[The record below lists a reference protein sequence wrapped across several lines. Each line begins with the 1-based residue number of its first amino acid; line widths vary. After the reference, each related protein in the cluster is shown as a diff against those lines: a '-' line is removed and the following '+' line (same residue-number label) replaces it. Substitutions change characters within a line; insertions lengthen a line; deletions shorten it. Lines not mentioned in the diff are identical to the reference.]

1 MADAASL
8 LADTIAAVRP
18 LDAAAVAAARERQ
31 EVLTKP
37 SGSLGRLEDVSVQL
51 AGIAGQCPP
60 PQPDPAV
67 VAVFAADHGVHAQG
81 VSPWPQEVTAQ
92 MVANFLASG
101 AAVNAIAAQ
110 AGAEVCVVDVGVAAD
125 LPAAPGLLS
134 RKVRPGTADMTTEAA
149 MTLGEARRA
158 VETGIELA
166 AGLAAAGNKCLITG
180 DMGIANTTASA
191 ALIAVFTGADAEQVT
206 GRGTGIDDP
215 TWARKVGVVR
225 RALELHDPDPADP
238 LAALAAVGGLEHAAL
253 AGFILGGAA
262 HRVPVVLD
270 GVIACAAALAA
281 RAFAPDVTGCLIAGH
296 LSTEPGA
303 RRALDSLGLRPL
315 LDLGLRL
322 GEGSG
327 AVLAL
332 PIVAAAARV
341 LRDMATFDSAGVSG
355 EKA

>member
-1 MADAASL
+1 MTGL
-8 LADTIAAVRP
+8 LEDTIAAVGP

-31 EVLTKP
+31 EALTKP

-51 AGIAGQCPP
+51 AGIASQCPP
-60 PQPDPAV
+60 PLPEPAV

-110 AGAEVCVVDVGVAAD
+110 AGAAVCVVDVGVAAD
-125 LPAAPGLLS
+125 LPTARGLLS
-134 RKVRPGTADMTTEAA
+134 RKVRPGTADMTEGPA
-149 MTLGEARRA
+149 MTLEEARLA
-158 VETGIELA
+158 VETGIKVA
-166 AGLAAAGNKCLITG
+166 ADLVDEGYRCLITG

-191 ALIAVFTGADAEQVT
+191 ALIAVFTGSTPALVT

-215 TWARKVGVVR
+215 TWARKVEVVR
-225 RALELHDPDPADP
+225 RALDLHRCDPASP
-238 LAALAAVGGLEHAAL
+238 LETLAAVGGLEHAAL

-262 HRVPVVLD
+262 RRVPVLLD
-270 GVIACAAALAA
+270 GVIACAAAVAA
-281 RAFAPDVTGCLIAGH
+281 RAFAPQVTDYLIAGH

-303 RRALDSLGLRPL
+303 LRALDALGLQPL
-315 LDLGLRL
+315 LDLGMRL

-332 PIVAAAARV
+332 PVVAAAARV

>member
-1 MADAASL
+1 MTGL
-8 LADTIAAVRP
+8 LEDTIAAVGP

-31 EVLTKP
+31 EALTKP
-37 SGSLGRLEDVSVQL
+37 SGSLGRLEDLSVQL

-60 PQPDPAV
+60 PLPEPAV
-67 VAVFAADHGVHAQG
+67 VAVFAADHGVHAKG

-110 AGAEVCVVDVGVAAD
+110 AGAAVCVVDVGVATN
-125 LPAAPGLLS
+125 LPTAQGLLS
-134 RKVRPGTADMTTEAA
+134 RKVRPGTADMTEGPA
-149 MTLGEARRA
+149 MTLEEARLA
-158 VETGIELA
+158 VETGIKVA
-166 AGLAAAGNKCLITG
+166 ADLVDEGNRCLITG
-180 DMGIANTTASA
+180 DMGIANTTAA
-191 ALIAVFTGADAEQVT
+191 ATLIAVFTGSTPALVT

-215 TWARKVGVVR
+215 TWARKVEVVR
-225 RALELHDPDPADP
+225 RALDLHRCDPASP
-238 LAALAAVGGLEHAAL
+238 LETLAAVGGLEHAAL

-262 HRVPVVLD
+262 RRVPVLLD
-270 GVIACAAALAA
+270 GVIACAAAVAA
-281 RAFAPDVTGCLIAGH
+281 RAFAPQVTDYLIAGH

-303 RRALDSLGLRPL
+303 LRALDALGLQPL
-315 LDLGLRL
+315 LDLGMRL

-332 PIVAAAARV
+332 PVVAAAARV

>member
-1 MADAASL
+1 MPEPAA
-8 LADTIAAVRP
+8 
-18 LDAAAVAAARERQ
+18 
-31 EVLTKP
+31 
-37 SGSLGRLEDVSVQL
+37 
-51 AGIAGQCPP
+51 
-60 PQPDPAV
+60 

-125 LPAAPGLLS
+125 LPDAAGLLS
-134 RKVRPGTADMTTEAA
+134 RKIRPGTADMTAGPA
-149 MTLGEARRA
+149 MSRDEARRA
-158 VETGIELA
+158 VETGIDVARDLVA
-166 AGLAAAGNKCLITG
+166 AGHRCLITG

-215 TWARKVGVVR
+215 TWARKVDVVR
-225 RALELHDPDPADP
+225 RALARHDCDPADP
-238 LAALAAVGGLEHAAL
+238 LGVLAAVGGLEHAAL

-262 HRVPVVLD
+262 QRVPVVLD

-281 RAFAPDVTGCLIAGH
+281 RAFAPDVAGRLIAGH

-303 RRALDSLGLRPL
+303 RRALEALGLRSL

-332 PIVAAAARV
+332 PVVAAAARV

-355 EKA
+355 EKE

>member
-1 MADAASL
+1 MTGL
-8 LADTIAAVRP
+8 LEDTIAAIGP

-31 EVLTKP
+31 ELLTKP

-60 PQPDPAV
+60 PLPEPAV

-81 VSPWPQEVTAQ
+81 VTPWPQEVTAQ
-92 MVANFLASG
+92 MVANFIASG
-101 AAVNAIAAQ
+101 AAVNAIATQ
-110 AGAEVCVVDVGVAAD
+110 AGASVCVVDVGVAAD
-125 LPAAPGLLS
+125 LPTARGLLS
-134 RKVRPGTADMTTEAA
+134 RKVRPGTADMTEGPA
-149 MTLGEARRA
+149 MSLEEARLA
-158 VETGIELA
+158 VETGIKVA
-166 AGLAAAGNKCLITG
+166 ADLVEEGNRCLITG

-191 ALIAVFTGADAEQVT
+191 ALIAVFTMSTPALVT

-215 TWARKVGVVR
+215 TWARKVEVVR
-225 RALELHDPDPADP
+225 RALELHRCDAAAP
-238 LAALAAVGGLEHAAL
+238 LETLAAVGGLEHAAL

-262 HRVPVVLD
+262 RRVPVLLD
-270 GVIACAAALAA
+270 GVIACAAAVAA
-281 RAFAPDVTGCLIAGH
+281 RAFAPQVTDYLIAGH

-303 RRALDSLGLRPL
+303 LRALDALGLQPL
-315 LDLGLRL
+315 LDLGMRL

-332 PIVAAAARV
+332 PVVGAAARV